1 MTAAGSWSHAVAGN
15 IAMTRRIRALRIAR
29 TDGFDLLVMV
39 PASLRLAFYY
49 GLFFF
54 FFAFYFSG
62 FFSGATCCA
71 DVGFEMIRGAGGGAG
86 QCSSSVLT
94 LVESA

>member
-1 MTAAGSWSHAVAGN
+1 
-15 IAMTRRIRALRIAR
+15 MTRRIRALHIAR

-39 PASLRLAFYY
+39 PASLRLAFYC

-54 FFAFYFSG
+54 FFAFYFAG
-62 FFSGATCCA
+62 FFSGATRWV
-71 DVGFEMIRGAGGGAG
+71 DVGFEIIGGAGGEVLR
-86 QCSSSVLT
+86 CSSSVLT